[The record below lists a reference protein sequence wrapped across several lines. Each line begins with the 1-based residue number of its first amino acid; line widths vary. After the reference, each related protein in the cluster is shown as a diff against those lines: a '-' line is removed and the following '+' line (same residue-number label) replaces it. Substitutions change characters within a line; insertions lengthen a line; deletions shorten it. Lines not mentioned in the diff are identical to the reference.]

1 MSDGNTRYERTEEYN
16 ALTGKYERKAILNDI
31 VNTSAHTAGAGADL
45 TLATVAPAS
54 GFDMF
59 PYYIYLA
66 SPDAITFAIT
76 NGSST
81 IAYRKFTGGGLD
93 EIKADGLPITKLSSS
108 ATLSVIVLSATSG
121 STYDCHIVSERRPV
135 ATTIQNQ

>member
-1 MSDGNTRYERTEEYN
+1 MIPTIMCLVKDCKTRNRKEEYN

-31 VNTSAHTAGAGADL
+31 VNTAAHTAGAGADL
-45 TLATVAPAS
+45 ALATVAPAS

-93 EIKADGLPITKLSSS
+93 EIKADDIIPKIP
-108 ATLSVIVLSATSG
+108 TSG
-121 STYDCHIVSERRPV
+121 ICEKNS
-135 ATTIQNQ
+135 